1 METRNTHLI
10 LFSAA
15 FLVLGFLLGRVTGHK
30 GMPRPHGHAGCMQWT
45 EEGILESQDVEVM
58 ILSDGDFQGDTVISL
73 PGIGTVNVMSN
84 GEDVEVEV
92 EATVGEE
99 IEREVRHVQV
109 TKEASGDSDIRVEKR
124 VVVVRSD
131 E

>member
-15 FLVLGFLLGRVTGHK
+15 FLVLGFLLGRVTGHN
-30 GMPRPHGHAGCMQWT
+30 GMSRPHGHAGCMQWT

-84 GEDVEVEV
+84 GEDVEVE
-92 EATVGEE
+92 AKAGEE

-131 E
+131 D